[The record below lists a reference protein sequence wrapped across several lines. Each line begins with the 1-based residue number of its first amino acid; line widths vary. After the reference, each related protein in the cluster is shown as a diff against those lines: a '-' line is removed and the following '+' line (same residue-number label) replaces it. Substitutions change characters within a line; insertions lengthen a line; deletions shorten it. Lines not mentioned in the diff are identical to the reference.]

1 MLPTERAAGAATGGR
16 SLTRRLEGAAAGADQ
31 ISMPLSRLLLTIAA
45 ALALALP
52 AAAEAGARHCPG
64 TSSLAQ
70 LRASG
75 TSCAT
80 AKRIASQSA
89 AIRRDTSRYAAAR
102 HCAGD
107 FCIVVSGWRCRPART
122 PEPRER
128 CTRGGAAIRWLY
140 R

>member
-1 MLPTERAAGAATGGR
+1 MLPLNGRRAPPLAVAR
-16 SLTRRLEGAAAGADQ
+16 LTRRLEGAAAGADQ
-31 ISMPLSRLLLTIAA
+31 ISMPLSRLLLTIAT

>member
-1 MLPTERAAGAATGGR
+1 MP
-16 SLTRRLEGAAAGADQ
+16 LTRLLIPAAAAV
-31 ISMPLSRLLLTIAA
+31 
-45 ALALALP
+45 ALALP
-52 AAAEAGARHCPG
+52 GAAEAGARHCPG
-64 TSSLAQ
+64 SSTLAQ

-75 TSCAT
+75 TSCTT

-102 HCAGD
+102 RCSGD
-107 FCIVVSGWRCRPART
+107 FCIVVSGWRCRPARS

-128 CTRGGAAIRWLY
+128 CTRRRAVIKWLY